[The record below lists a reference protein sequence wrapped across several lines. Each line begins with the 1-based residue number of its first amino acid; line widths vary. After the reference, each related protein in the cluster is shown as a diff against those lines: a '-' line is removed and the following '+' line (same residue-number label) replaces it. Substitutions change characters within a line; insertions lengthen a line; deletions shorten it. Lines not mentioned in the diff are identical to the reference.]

1 MDGETNLKP
10 RSVPPKIPLLKT
22 EEDLYKFRGV
32 IKCDKPNLELY
43 DFKGKIEINK
53 TEL

>member
-1 MDGETNLKP
+1 M
-10 RSVPPKIPLLKT
+10 PPKLALLKT
-22 EEDLYKFRGV
+22 EEDLSKFRGV

-53 TEL
+53 IEL